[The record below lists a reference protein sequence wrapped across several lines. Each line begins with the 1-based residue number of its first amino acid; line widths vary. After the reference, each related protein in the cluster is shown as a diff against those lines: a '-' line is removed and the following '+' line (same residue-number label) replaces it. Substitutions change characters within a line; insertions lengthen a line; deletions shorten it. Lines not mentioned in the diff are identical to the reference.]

1 MSKACVVYIAETE
14 YMLDEV
20 KSRLSNEGYDICLVE
35 LQNSW
40 DKETPPPELLECQ
53 KNADAC
59 IFLLDEK
66 CEYYPS
72 FSGAVSGAKGQG
84 CNIIGM
90 RGKSNY
96 IPKEIDEKANSVLPI
111 KSPSMSSSLG
121 GTSIWEDMDSNPMPK
136 RDINRVKCQ

>member
-20 KSRLSNEGYDICLVE
+20 ESRLSNEGYDICLVE

-40 DKETPPPELLECQ
+40 DKETKTPELLECQ
-53 KNADAC
+53 RNADVC

-66 CEYYPS
+66 CENYPS
-72 FSGAVSGAKGQG
+72 
-84 CNIIGM
+84 CNIIGI

-111 KSPSMSSSLG
+111 KSPSVSSSLG
-121 GTSIWEDMDSNPMPK
+121 GTSIWEDSECNPMTK

>member
-1 MSKACVVYIAETE
+1 
-14 YMLDEV
+14 
-20 KSRLSNEGYDICLVE
+20 KSRLSNEGYDIYLVE

-59 IFLLDEK
+59 IILLDEK
-66 CEYYPS
+66 CENYPS

-84 CNIIGM
+84 CNIIVM
-90 RGKSNY
+90 RGRSNY

>member
-59 IFLLDEK
+59 IFTRRE
-66 CEYYPS
+66 
-72 FSGAVSGAKGQG
+72 
-84 CNIIGM
+84 M
-90 RGKSNY
+90 
-96 IPKEIDEKANSVLPI
+96 
-111 KSPSMSSSLG
+111 
-121 GTSIWEDMDSNPMPK
+121 
-136 RDINRVKCQ
+136 